1 MLWKHF
7 EGSRFDLWIKVAVDP
22 VEIARGF
29 SIVGREMRVIGYAP
43 VEGEMIDHKGRK
55 MQGKCWQV
63 RADEVFRTIPELR
76 HFEYARR
83 YQTDVWLFPVEL
95 CETFP
100 RPRNFL
106 ESQIRDVNLLQKKRF
121 KPPGVT

>member
-7 EGSRFDLWIKVAVDP
+7 ENTRFDLWIRVAIDP
-22 VEIARGF
+22 IEIARGF

-43 VEGEMIDHKGRK
+43 VEDEMLDNRGRK
-55 MQGKCWQV
+55 MFGKFWQV
-63 RADEVFRTIPELR
+63 RATEVFRAIPELR
-76 HFEYARR
+76 QMDYGQRH
-83 YQTDVWLFPVEL
+83 QDKPWLFPVEL

-106 ESQIRDVNLLQKKRF
+106 ESKVTDVRLWNEKKRE
-121 KPPGVT
+121 T

>member
-7 EGSRFDLWIKVAVDP
+7 ENTRFDLWIKVAVDP
-22 VEIARGF
+22 IEIARGF
-29 SIVGREMRVIGYAP
+29 SIVGREMRVIGYSP
-43 VEGEMIDHKGRK
+43 VEDEMVDNRGRT
-55 MQGKCWQV
+55 MRGKCWQV
-63 RADEVFRTIPELR
+63 RPDEVFRVIPELL
-76 HFEYARR
+76 HMNYTQQ
-83 YQTDVWLFPVEL
+83 YKTKPWSFPVEL

-106 ESQIRDVNLLQKKRF
+106 ESKVRDVNLMQKKTF